1 MSNEADSQGAKTLSR
16 PSRSRPAPPVARGA
30 GGTPVLPSTFWRSAS
45 MNILTRM
52 KIAARLGA
60 AFAVVLAVVL
70 LISGLSLMALADAS
84 ARFDLYVNG
93 INARAKMA
101 DQVRTAVDRRAL
113 AARNLVL
120 VTKPADFE
128 VEKALVNAAHEDVKS
143 SLAQLK
149 KMVMAADASDRA
161 RSLVAEIDKVEQSY
175 GPVALAIVD
184 LALKGRKAEAIARMD
199 DECRPL
205 LAALIEATNNY
216 AKFTEGRS
224 QELIQ
229 EAGSLYASERNV
241 LVISCLAA
249 FMAAALAGLLVTR
262 SITVPIAQAV
272 KVAETVAA
280 GDLTSVVHSASAD
293 ETGQLLTAL
302 KKMNDS
308 LVTIVGQ
315 VRNSSDSIATGSAQ
329 IATGNADLSQ
339 RTEEQA
345 NNLQQTAASMEQLT
359 STVKQNAETARQANQ
374 LATGCSEAARQGGEV
389 VERVVSTMDVI
400 SQSSRK
406 IAEIIGV
413 IDGIAFQTNILALN
427 AAVEAARAGEQGRG
441 FAVVAGEVRNLAQRS
456 ALAAREIKA
465 LIGESVDK
473 VESGA
478 QLVGEAGRSMGE
490 IVMQVQRVS
499 DLIAEISASSAEQS
513 TGMGQ
518 IGHAVTQLDQVTQ
531 QNAALVEESA
541 AAAESLKHQAAGLAA
556 AVSAFKL
563 GTGEGRLPYS
573 PALQVLSKATP
584 MRGRARHAPK
594 AKTASGRERAQA

>member
-1 MSNEADSQGAKTLSR
+1 M
-16 PSRSRPAPPVARGA
+16 
-30 GGTPVLPSTFWRSAS
+30 
-45 MNILTRM
+45 
-52 KIAARLGA
+52 
-60 AFAVVLAVVL
+60 
-70 LISGLSLMALADAS
+70 
-84 ARFDLYVNG
+84 
-93 INARAKMA
+93 
-101 DQVRTAVDRRAL
+101 
-113 AARNLVL
+113 L

-128 VEKALVNAAHEDVKS
+128 LEKALVSAAHEDVKS
-143 SLAQLK
+143 SLESLK
-149 KMVMAADASDRA
+149 KMVVAPDASERA
-161 RSLVAEIDKVEQSY
+161 RALVAEIDKVEQSY
-175 GPVALAIVD
+175 GPVALGIVD

-205 LAALIEATNNY
+205 LAALIEATNSY
-216 AKFTEGRS
+216 ARFTEQRS
-224 QELIQ
+224 QALMQ
-229 EAGSLYASERNV
+229 EAHSLYANQRNM
-241 LVISCLAA
+241 LVIACLAA
-249 FMAAALAGLLVTR
+249 FVAAALAGLLVTR

-280 GDLTSVVHSASAD
+280 GDLGSVVHSVGGD

-315 VRNSSDSIATGSAQ
+315 VRHSSDSIATGSAQ

-345 NNLQQTAASMEQLT
+345 SNLQQTAASMEQLT
-359 STVKQNAETARQANQ
+359 CTVKQNAETARQANQ
-374 LATGCSEAARQGGEV
+374 LAAGCSEAARQGGDV

-413 IDGIAFQTNILALN
+413 IDAIAFQTNILALN

-456 ALAAREIKA
+456 AQAAREIKN
-465 LIGESVDK
+465 LIGESVHN
-473 VESGA
+473 VQSGT

-490 IVMQVQRVS
+490 IVIQVRRVS

-531 QNAALVEESA
+531 QNAALVEQSA
-541 AAAESLKHQAAGLAA
+541 AAAESLKHQAAGLAQ
-556 AVSAFKL
+556 AVSVFKL
-563 GTGEGRLPYS
+563 GNGEG
-573 PALQVLSKATP
+573 AAEVSK
-584 MRGRARHAPK
+584 RRR
-594 AKTASGRERAQA
+594 